1 MLQGILDTIYLIFI
15 FSLGIA
21 FEIMT
26 LLGVPTSN
34 FVVVLP
40 MILGPILEF
49 LTYMFMLFDP
59 SVRFPG

>member
-15 FSLGIA
+15 LSLSIA

-34 FVVVLP
+34 IVVLN
-40 MILGPILEF
+40 MILGPTLEF
-49 LTYMFMLFDP
+49 LTFMFMLFDP

>member
-1 MLQGILDTIYLIFI
+1 MLQGILDTIYLVFI

-34 FVVVLP
+34 LVVLQ
-40 MILGPILEF
+40 MILGPTLEF
-49 LTYMFMLFDP
+49 ITFMFMLFDP

>member
-15 FSLGIA
+15 FSLSIA
-21 FEIMT
+21 SEVMM

-34 FVVVLP
+34 LVVLP
-40 MILGPILEF
+40 MILGPVLEF
-49 LTYMFMLFDP
+49 LTFTFMMFDP

>member
-34 FVVVLP
+34 IVVLH
-40 MILGPILEF
+40 MILGLTLEF
-49 LTYMFMLFDP
+49 LTFMFMLFDP

>member
-1 MLQGILDTIYLIFI
+1 MLQGILDTIFLIFI
-15 FSLGIA
+15 FGLGIA

-34 FVVVLP
+34 LVALH
-40 MILGPILEF
+40 MILGPTLEF
-49 LTYMFMLFDP
+49 LTFMFMLFDP

>member
-15 FSLGIA
+15 FVLGIA

-34 FVVVLP
+34 LVVLN
-40 MILGPILEF
+40 MILGPTLEF
-49 LTYMFMLFDP
+49 ITFMFMLFDP
-59 SVRFPG
+59 TVRFPG

>member
-21 FEIMT
+21 AEVMM
-26 LLGVPTSN
+26 LLGVPISN
-34 FVVVLP
+34 IGVLH
-40 MILGPILEF
+40 MILGPTLEF
-49 LTYMFMLFDP
+49 LTFMFMLFDP

>member
-15 FSLGIA
+15 FVLGIA

-34 FVVVLP
+34 LVVLN
-40 MILGPILEF
+40 MILGPTLEF
-49 LTYMFMLFDP
+49 LTFMFMLFDP